1 MITPKKSVSLVFYGR
16 AVCGLGLLFFSSAIF
31 SQGSNSCPVIDE
43 SVVHQPPPL
52 FGADEIGR
60 INISADSTR
69 SDREGNS
76 TFIGNVVIEKHALR
90 VTADSASYN
99 PDSEDIRIDGNV
111 HVDTINMALNAE
123 LGLLSIEERSILFRD
138 VEFVLSNNTMRGQAA
153 RISAE
158 QETATELQQTLI
170 TSCSLT
176 DPDWRLNADDIVL
189 NHEEEYG
196 SASGVVLRFMEVP
209 FIYVPYMQFP
219 IGDRRRS
226 GLLFPEIGYSSSRGT
241 EFTVP
246 WYWNIAP
253 NQDAI
258 IAPHPMSR
266 RGTQLDTQY
275 RFLTENSRG
284 QMDAAFLHND
294 KVTDE
299 SRHQFQYR
307 QHTRFTPDLNMD
319 VDVQDVSDTDYFD
332 DFSSNLSTTST
343 THLNRNLLLNYSQ
356 PFWQARLLAQTF
368 QTLDTSILMVDRPYR
383 RLPQLSLQGDQAI
396 GKTGLA
402 FTLDSEWVNFDHE
415 EDSVVTGSR
424 LQLKPGLRW
433 LNEGSYWF
441 VEPAIKFSH
450 TQYEVEDGSS
460 AMQNIEDRNLPMSS
474 LDAGLFFERD
484 LDSGLIQTLEPR
496 IYYLNVPYKDQS
508 LLPDFDTQA
517 SIFSTAL
524 LFRDNRFNGGDRIGD
539 ANQLTLALSSRLINP
554 ETGKEYF
561 RASLGQIQY
570 FEDRKVSLTGTVETD
585 STSDLMAEVAAY
597 VKDWSLSASTQWNTD
612 NNYSQRGNFLARY
625 QSDEEH
631 IFNIGLRND
640 RSIGAEIRQ
649 TDMSFMV
656 PINNDFSA
664 FGRWNYSLERD
675 RNIDI
680 IGGFSYDSCC
690 WSIQLMGQ
698 RRLIYNNAAE
708 EYDNAVMVQL
718 VLKGLG
724 SVSGN
729 KVGNTLGQAILGY
742 KEDYE

>member
-1 MITPKKSVSLVFYGR
+1 MITHKKSASLVFYSR
-16 AVCGLGLLFFSSAIF
+16 AICGLGLLFYSSAIF
-31 SQGSNSCPVIDE
+31 SQDSNSCPVIDE
-43 SVVHQPPPL
+43 SVVHRPPPL
-52 FGADEIGR
+52 FSADEIGR

-76 TFIGNVVIEKHALR
+76 TFIGNVVIEKHELR

-99 PDSEDIRIDGNV
+99 PSAEDIRIDGNV

-123 LGLLSIEERSILFRD
+123 LGLLSIEEKSILFRD
-138 VEFVLSNNTMRGQAA
+138 VEFVLSNNNMRGKAA

-158 QETATELQQTLI
+158 QETTTELQQTLI

-176 DPDWRLNADDIVL
+176 NPDWRLNADDIVL

-196 SASGVVLRFMEVP
+196 SANDVVLRFMEVP

-284 QMDAAFLHND
+284 QMDVAFLHND

-307 QHTRFTPDLNMD
+307 QHTRFSPDLNMD
-319 VDVQDVSDTDYFD
+319 VDIQDVSDTDYFN

-356 PFWQARLLAQTF
+356 PNWQARLLAQTF
-368 QTLDTSILMVDRPYR
+368 ETLDTTILPAGRPYR
-383 RLPQLSLQGDQAI
+383 RLPQLTLRGDQPI
-396 GKTGLA
+396 GRTGLV
-402 FTLDSEWVNFDHE
+402 FTLDSEWVDFDHE

-424 LQLKPGLRW
+424 FQIKPGLRW
-433 LNEGSYWF
+433 LNEGAYWF
-441 VEPAIKFSH
+441 VKPAIKFSH
-450 TQYEVEDGSS
+450 TQYEVEDGSGVIQS
-460 AMQNIEDRNLPMSS
+460 VEDRNLPMSS

-496 IYYLNVPYKDQS
+496 IYYLNVPYSDQS

-625 QSDEEH
+625 QSDEKH

-640 RSIGAEIRQ
+640 RSISPEIRQ

-698 RRLIYNNAAE
+698 RRLIYNNAVE
-708 EYDNAVMVQL
+708 EYDNAIMVQL

-724 SVSGN
+724 SVSGS
-729 KVGNTLGQAILGY
+729 KVDNTLKQAILGY